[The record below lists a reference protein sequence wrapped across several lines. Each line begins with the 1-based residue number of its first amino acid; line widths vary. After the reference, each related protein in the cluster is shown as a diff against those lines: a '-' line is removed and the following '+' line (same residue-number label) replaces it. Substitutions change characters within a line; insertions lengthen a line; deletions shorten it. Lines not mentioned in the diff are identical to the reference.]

1 MPAFVLQLEEIDE
14 NGKPWSF
21 SIDPS
26 WLRTELADAGLR
38 PTANATPGSLEI
50 TAQLSGDDIL
60 VRGRIRTEVACDCA
74 RCLEDAVVPID
85 VEIVS
90 LLMPES
96 QRPHGTLADEDLD
109 ADETTRDYYS
119 GDEIVLDSL
128 VRELIVLEE
137 PMQPLC
143 REDCPGIAI
152 PEGVKPPADF
162 GREEGVVDPR
172 LAPLMK
178 LKRGLARTEE

>member
-1 MPAFVLQLEEIDE
+1 MPTFVLPLEDIDE

-26 WLRTELADAGLR
+26 WITSELADSGLR
-38 PTANATPGSLEI
+38 PTAGATSGSLEV
-50 TAQLSGDDIL
+50 TAQRMGDDIL
-60 VRGRIRTEVACDCA
+60 VRGRIRTAVACDCA
-74 RCLEDAVVPID
+74 RCLEDAVIPVD
-85 VEIVS
+85 VELTT

-96 QRPHGTLADEDLD
+96 QRPKSDAREEDVD
-109 ADETTRDYYS
+109 VDETTRDYYS
-119 GDEIVLDSL
+119 GDEIVLDGL

-143 REDCPGIAI
+143 REDCPGIPI
-152 PEGVKPPADF
+152 PEGVRPPADF